1 MKMDLFGRGGQA
13 GFCGRGRWHCNLLL
27 SLLLALPMQWAL
39 ADAELNVFNWNNS
52 LSMDT
57 LERFQTECRC
67 KVNIT
72 YYGSMEEA
80 LAKLAGGARGFDV
93 IGPSNYGIPALVRLG
108 LLQPLNKQAIPNAVN
123 IDPAYLDTPLDPHN
137 VYSLP
142 YDFTITLIGYNE
154 TRLRELGLNAASWSL
169 VFDPKILAKIRGKVT
184 VLDDPREVIAEA
196 LRYKGYSANSTDP
209 AQLREAVAA
218 IRAALPYWAAFNSQ
232 SYIRELTVG
241 NIWVV
246 LGYSNDIFQAKM
258 DAKRVKRPFSIG
270 YSLQKEGNGMT
281 GDSFVVP
288 KSAKH
293 PELAHQFINFMLQ
306 GQVAAQLTNTLGSG
320 NPNRAAR
327 PYIRPELLSEP
338 TITPG
343 PEERKRLEQLTDLDS
358 QTRRAWNRAWTEL
371 KMGR

>member
-1 MKMDLFGRGGQA
+1 MAGLLFM
-13 GFCGRGRWHCNLLL
+13 
-27 SLLLALPMQWAL
+27 LPLRCTA
-39 ADAELNVFNWNNS
+39 AEAELNVFNWNNS
-52 LSMDT
+52 LSQDT
-57 LERFQTECRC
+57 LDRFQVECHC
-67 KVNIT
+67 KVNLS

-93 IGPSNYGIPALVRLG
+93 IGPSNYGVPALVRLG
-108 LLQPLNKQAIPNAVN
+108 LLQPLDKSAIPNAAN
-123 IDPAYLDTPLDPHN
+123 IDPAYLDTTLDPHN

-154 TRLRELGLNAASWSL
+154 ARLRELGLDPTSWAL
-169 VFDPKILAKIRGKVT
+169 VFDPKVLAKIRGKVT

-196 LRYKGYSANSTDP
+196 LRYKGYSANSRDP
-209 AQLREAVAA
+209 TQLREAVAA
-218 IRAALPYWAAFNSQ
+218 IRDAMPYWAAFNSQ

-246 LGYSNDIFQAKM
+246 LGYSNDIYQASM
-258 DAKRVKRPFSIG
+258 DARRAKRPFSIG
-270 YSLQKEGNGMT
+270 EALQREGNGMT
-281 GDSFVVP
+281 GDSFVIP
-288 KSAKH
+288 KTAPH
-293 PELAHQFINFMLQ
+293 PQLAHQFINFMLQ
-306 GQVAAQLTNTLGSG
+306 GKVAAELTNTLGSG

-327 PYIRPELLSEP
+327 AYIRPELLDQP